1 MNERIKKMNPSGT
14 KFNKVALRA
23 GVGFLLIIIAAA
35 AVLAIGL
42 SARNSRAHAIAAVPP
57 AEPMTSGNPGLAPNS
72 YSPIVSRVAPA
83 VVTIRSEGH
92 VEAAQQQQFGED
104 PGDFFGGQMPQQ
116 QQAPRKRS
124 ALGSGVIVSSDGYI
138 LTNNHVIA
146 DSEKITVQLTDNRI
160 LDGKIIGSDAP
171 SDLAV
176 LKVEATGLPVLPL
189 GNSDDVRVGD
199 VALAIGNPL
208 AVGQT
213 VTAGIISAKGRATG
227 LSDGS
232 YEDFLQTDAP
242 INQGNSGGALVNTN
256 GELIGINSQILS
268 PSGGNIGIGFAI
280 PSNMAK
286 NVMEQLIK
294 SGSVRRGVLGVT
306 VQPVTSDIAA
316 NLGLKDTNGVI
327 VSSVQP
333 GSSAERAGLKQG
345 DIITKLN
352 GAAVNDSNAFRNHV
366 AGTQPGSSISLT
378 VLRDGHEQE
387 LSATLGERQGEGSA
401 KSEPNGGAAG
411 PKLGVSVEPLTP
423 ELAAQLHL
431 TAGTKG
437 LVVHDLDPEGA
448 AADAGI
454 QQGDVILEFNHQP
467 VSSVDQLKAAMQEA
481 NGRPAMMLINRRG
494 NNLYVTVRLH
504 S

>member
-1 MNERIKKMNPSGT
+1 MNPGGS
-14 KFNKVALRA
+14 KFNQVALRA
-23 GVGFLLIIIAAA
+23 GIGFMLIIIAAA
-35 AVLAIGL
+35 VVLAIGL
-42 SARNSRAHAIAAVPP
+42 SGRSKDARALSTVAP
-57 AEPMTSGNPGLAPNS
+57 AESLMPGNTAMAPNS

-83 VVTIRSEGH
+83 VVTIRSEMRA
-92 VEAAQQQQFGED
+92 EAAQQQPFMDD
-104 PGDFFGGQMPQQ
+104 PQLREFFGDQMPR
-116 QQAPRKRS
+116 QQAPRKQS
-124 ALGSGVIVSSDGYI
+124 GLGSGVIVSNDGYI
-138 LTNNHVIA
+138 LTNHHVIA
-146 DSEKITVQLTDNRI
+146 GAQKITVQLTDNRT
-160 LDGKIIGSDAP
+160 LEGKLIGSDAP

-176 LKVEATGLPVLPL
+176 VKVEATGLPLLPL

-199 VALAIGNPL
+199 VAIAIGNPL
-208 AVGQT
+208 GVGQT

-242 INQGNSGGALVNTN
+242 INQGNSGGALVNAN

-286 NVMEQLIK
+286 NVMDQLIK
-294 SGSVRRGVLGVT
+294 GGNVRRGVLGVT

-316 NLGLKDTNGVI
+316 NLGLKEMNGVI
-327 VSSVQP
+327 VSSVQA

-345 DIITKLN
+345 DVITKLN
-352 GAAVNDSNAFRNHV
+352 GVAVNDGNAFRNRV

-387 LSATLGERQGEGSA
+387 LTATLGERPGEGRANSDA
-401 KSEPNGGAAG
+401 KGGPTG
-411 PKLGVSVEPLTP
+411 PKLGVSVEPVTP
-423 ELAAQLHL
+423 EMAAQLRL
-431 TAGTKG
+431 PAGTKG
-437 LVVHDLDPEGA
+437 LVVRELDPEGA

-454 QQGDVILEFNHQP
+454 QQGDVIVEFNRQP
-467 VSSVDQLKAAMQEA
+467 VSSIDQLRAAMQGA
-481 NGRPAMMLINRRG
+481 NGRPALMLVNRNG
-494 NNLYVTVRLH
+494 NNLYVTVRLR